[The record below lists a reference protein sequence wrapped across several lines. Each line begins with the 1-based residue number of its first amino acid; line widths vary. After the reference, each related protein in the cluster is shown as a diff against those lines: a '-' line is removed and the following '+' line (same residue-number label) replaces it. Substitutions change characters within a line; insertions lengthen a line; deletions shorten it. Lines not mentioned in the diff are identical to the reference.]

1 MNETDAEA
9 KDETIIMQVSI
20 FTQARPGTR
29 TFCPS
34 LLSTSVTVAANRQL
48 ELGTSNAHYA

>member
-9 KDETIIMQVSI
+9 KDETIMQVSI

-34 LLSTSVTVAANRQL
+34 LLLTSVTVAANRQL